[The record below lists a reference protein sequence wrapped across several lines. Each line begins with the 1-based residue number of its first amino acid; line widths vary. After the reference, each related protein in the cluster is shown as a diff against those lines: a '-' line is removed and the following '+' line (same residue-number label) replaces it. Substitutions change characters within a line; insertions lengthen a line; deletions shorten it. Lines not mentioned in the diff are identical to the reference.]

1 MTYSLTGKL
10 REPTHQNRRPENVPG
25 RDGRQAGKPIG
36 DGINQMVSGCNATA
50 LFGDVIPDIIEVGCR
65 LWRYAVRH
73 QRGEDC
79 SAARRTWP
87 RCFTSSARP
96 SMDSCVMLRPSLRAR
111 EALASSRVAKNSAF
125 CARALPTATMLPL
138 PHPRHG
144 ETARLDGLANERLLV
159 GRQTHFHAPKLRGRE
174 ASVKPSAFP
183 PPSPQGNAGAD

>member
-1 MTYSLTGKL
+1 
-10 REPTHQNRRPENVPG
+10 
-25 RDGRQAGKPIG
+25 
-36 DGINQMVSGCNATA
+36 MVSGCNATA
-50 LFGDVIPDIIEVGCR
+50 LFGDVLPDIIEIGC
-65 LWRYAVRH
+65 AC
-73 QRGEDC
+73 GD
-79 SAARRTWP
+79 T
-87 RCFTSSARP
+87 RCGIS
-96 SMDSCVMLRPSLRAR
+96 VMLRSSPRAR

-159 GRQTHFHAPKLRGRE
+159 GRQTYFHAPKLRGRE